1 MPTVLRGSGPVA
13 HERQDDRDGA
23 ELLAAGP
30 NLGRTDAGISF
41 AYAPHFCR
49 ETPELVQSIH
59 TITID
64 THAAIRNLQEAGA
77 DPKLAEAIVATVSRA
92 DTELATKSD
101 LSALEG
107 RLTTAG
113 YRLAIGVVIANS
125 VIVFGLLKLV
135 MPA

>member
-1 MPTVLRGSGPVA
+1 M
-13 HERQDDRDGA
+13 
-23 ELLAAGP
+23 
-30 NLGRTDAGISF
+30 
-41 AYAPHFCR
+41 
-49 ETPELVQSIH
+49 

-64 THAAIRNLQEAGA
+64 THAAIRNLQDAGA

-107 RLTTAG
+107 RLTAAG
-113 YRLAIGVVIANS
+113 YRLAPGVVIANS
-125 VIVFGLLKLV
+125 AIVFGLLKLV